1 MNQILYTIQNNNEKN
16 RMKSIMLF
24 FAITIIIFGLIMVS
38 MGGYRMATAKI
49 EKEEAIEAATVP
61 KVKLYEENNK
71 LKISI
76 EHIREIKDIIYSWNN
91 GEDIQLSV
99 FSENFNGS
107 LEEEIDIPG
116 GTNTVNV
123 KVIDVKG
130 KMSTASGEFTY
141 KGTYMDLSVIDN
153 KSLKIIV
160 TDMVGL
166 QGVTYQWNSGEVKT
180 AYPQEENQQVVEIVS
195 DIPNGLNTI
204 KVRAVNRANAVENK
218 EMQVKGVT
226 KPTMKINYNSDRTML
241 TLKLNDEQGIESYS
255 YKLSTAPISEI
266 AENGNIREDF
276 KDKLAIVTSQTKQGN
291 SQQSITE
298 QLPFEQGFN
307 YLEITIKN
315 IEGVEETFSGWC
327 AK

>member
-49 EKEEAIEAATVP
+49 AKEEAIEAATVP

-107 LEEEIDIPG
+107 LEEEVDIPG

>member
-1 MNQILYTIQNNNEKN
+1 M
-16 RMKSIMLF
+16 
-24 FAITIIIFGLIMVS
+24 
-38 MGGYRMATAKI
+38 
-49 EKEEAIEAATVP
+49 
-61 KVKLYEENNK
+61 
-71 LKISI
+71 
-76 EHIREIKDIIYSWNN
+76 
-91 GEDIQLSV
+91 
-99 FSENFNGS
+99 
-107 LEEEIDIPG
+107 
-116 GTNTVNV
+116 
-123 KVIDVKG
+123 
-130 KMSTASGEFTY
+130 
-141 KGTYMDLSVIDN
+141 
-153 KSLKIIV
+153 
-160 TDMVGL
+160 
-166 QGVTYQWNSGEVKT
+166 
-180 AYPQEENQQVVEIVS
+180 
-195 DIPNGLNTI
+195 
-204 KVRAVNRANAVENK
+204 NRANAVENK